1 MYVIKS
7 RADRKYIIRSKSG
20 GFLPVTTVFD
30 RMCMNLSW
38 EVWELYDMIALLCN
52 ISKIIFEFLCL
63 HFVLQ
68 KLSLVFSSSL
78 FAGGNGYRKFFFKC
92 TLSRF

>member
-68 KLSLVFSSSL
+68 KLSLVFSLSL
-78 FAGGNGYRKFFFKC
+78 FAGGKGYRKGFFKC
-92 TLSRF
+92 ILARF